1 VIGDR
6 VTEESSPATE
16 TPEVQRAARPRS
28 PLIIGAIAYLLLF
41 WMVITVC
48 LLIAWRL
55 STQ

>member
-1 VIGDR
+1 M
-6 VTEESSPATE
+6 TEESSSATE
-16 TPEVQRAARPRS
+16 APEMQRATRPRS
-28 PLIIGAIAYLLLF
+28 PLIIGAIAYLILI

>member
-1 VIGDR
+1 MA
-6 VTEESSPATE
+6 EESSPVTE
-16 TPEVQRAARPRS
+16 ASETQRAARPRS
-28 PLIIGAIAYLLLF
+28 PLIIGAIAYLVLL